1 MKRLAGFLLPLLVL
15 AVVLVL
21 PGRAPAAARAT
32 VLRGTVG
39 PGFTITLKTAQ
50 GKLVKKLKAGTYTI
64 RIRDLSP
71 VHNFHLYGPGV
82 NKLTSVQNNGSVTW
96 TVRLKL
102 GLYRYRCD
110 PHRTIMHGSFTVVS

>member
-1 MKRLAGFLLPLLVL
+1 MNRLAVL
-15 AVVLVL
+15 AVPLALLAVALAA
-21 PGRAPAAARAT
+21 PRPSPAAARAT

-50 GKLVKKLKAGTYTI
+50 GRLVEKLKPGTYTI

-71 VHNFHLYGPGV
+71 IHNFHLSGPGV
-82 NKLTSVQNNGSVTW
+82 NKLTSVQNTGSATW
-96 TVRLKL
+96 TVRLER

-110 PHRTIMHGSFTVVS
+110 PHRTIMHGSFSVS